1 MNTEYKNFS
10 QLLHLTSRALRM
22 AIDRRLKY
30 LGLSQ
35 ASWVAV
41 AAIAGAQSPLS
52 QSELAQILGVEGAT
66 IVTMVDRLVKTGL
79 VQRIATLSDRRK
91 KLLVV
96 TAQGKDLYEK
106 VRSEADALGKEILDK
121 VAEQDMQVTMR
132 VLAEVYAATEAM
144 A

>member
-1 MNTEYKNFS
+1 MNTEYSNFS
-10 QLLHLTSRALRM
+10 KLLHLTSRALRM

-41 AAIAGAQSPLS
+41 AAIAGAPAPLS

-79 VQRIATLSDRRK
+79 VQRIATLADRRK

-96 TAQGKDLYEK
+96 TAQGKELYEK
-106 VRSEADALGKEILDK
+106 VRSEADALGMEILNK
-121 VAEQDMQVTMR
+121 VAEQDMLVTMR

>member
-10 QLLHLTSRALRM
+10 RLLHLTSRALRM

-41 AAIAGAQSPLS
+41 AAIAGAQTPLS
-52 QSELAQILGVEGAT
+52 QSELAQFLGVEGAT

-79 VQRIATLSDRRK
+79 VQRVPTLADRRK

-96 TAQGKDLYEK
+96 TADGKALYEK
-106 VRSEADALGKEILDK
+106 VRSEADALGEEILDK
-121 VAEQDMQVTMR
+121 VAESDLQVAMR
-132 VLAEVYAATEAM
+132 VLAEVYAATESLS
-144 A
+144 